1 MTDQNTTEEKINK
14 DRNTVLTLQT
24 THLQLESELSI
35 LENQR
40 FLTADEEQKIISNFL
55 EKKIEQIDLITEL
68 LKVFGDVLN
77 DYKLSLIEEVVFGK
91 KTIK

>member
-40 FLTADEEQKIISNFL
+40 FLTADEEQKIKELKKKKLLIKTQIEKIS
-55 EKKIEQIDLITEL
+55 
-68 LKVFGDVLN
+68 
-77 DYKLSLIEEVVFGK
+77 EENN
-91 KTIK
+91 